1 MKRLLASSRIQFTI
15 LLTTFLG
22 ILLLPV
28 ATHAQKIDKSKLDNA
43 AKRSSTA
50 ARVVTSVVIIPDT
63 IPRELFDRA
72 RAVGVF
78 PDLDRISF
86 VLPNSRLAYGVICS
100 RLPGGWS
107 PPAYYGF
114 GAPKIPDLKW
124 TGRKKPDIIIL
135 FMSDKAL
142 AEFQKGN
149 FVFKEEMVGFAGP
162 VGAMTPEK
170 ELEIRTANVLIY
182 ALVDGRVEGLRIDA
196 NDLGGG
202 AANPDNN
209 INNAIYGMKAQ
220 EVLSGK
226 APLWP
231 SVLPSVSEYQTALIN
246 TALINLAQ

>member
-1 MKRLLASSRIQFTI
+1 MKLLPAASKIQLAI
-15 LLTTFLG
+15 LLSTFLS

-28 ATHAQKIDKSKLDNA
+28 ATHAQKIDKSKLDSA
-43 AKRSSTA
+43 AKRSGAA
-50 ARVVTSVVIIPDT
+50 ARVLTSVVNIPET

-86 VLPNSRLAYGVICS
+86 VLPNSRLAYGVISS

-124 TGRKKPDIIIL
+124 KGRKKPDIIIL
-135 FMSDKAL
+135 FMSDKAME
-142 AEFQKGN
+142 EFQEGN
-149 FVFKEEMVGFAGP
+149 FVFKDEMVGFAGP
-162 VGAMTPEK
+162 VGALTPEQ
-170 ELEIRTANVLIY
+170 EHEIRTANVIIY
-182 ALVDGRVEGLRIDA
+182 AVVEGRVEGLRIDA

-209 INNAIYGMKAQ
+209 INNAIYGLKAR
-220 EVLSGK
+220 EVVAGK
-226 APLWP
+226 EPLWP
-231 SVLPSVSEYQTALIN
+231 SVLPTVSEYQN
-246 TALINLAQ
+246 TLLNLSKR

>member
-1 MKRLLASSRIQFTI
+1 MKRLLAPSRIQFTT
-15 LLTTFLG
+15 LVSTFLC

-28 ATHAQKIDKSKLDNA
+28 VTHAQKIDKSKLDNA
-43 AKRSSTA
+43 AKRSGTA
-50 ARVVTSVVIIPDT
+50 ARVLTSLGNMPGT

-86 VLPNSRLAYGVICS
+86 VLPNSRLAYGVISS

-124 TGRKKPDIIIL
+124 EGRKKPDIIIL
-135 FMSDKAL
+135 FMSDKAMD
-142 AEFQKGN
+142 EFQKGN
-149 FVFKEEMVGFAGP
+149 FIFKEEMVGIAGP
-162 VGAMTPEK
+162 VGALTSEK
-170 ELEIRTANVLIY
+170 EKEIRTANVIIY

-202 AANPDNN
+202 AANPDNK
-209 INNAIYGMKAQ
+209 INNAIYGLKAR
-220 EVLSGK
+220 EVLLGTS
-226 APLWP
+226 PLWP
-231 SVLPSVSEYQTALIN
+231 SVLPSVSEYQN
-246 TALINLAQ
+246 ALINLSKR

>member
-1 MKRLLASSRIQFTI
+1 MKRLLASSRIQFSI
-15 LLTTFLG
+15 LLFTFLY

-28 ATHAQKIDKSKLDNA
+28 ETHAQKIDKSKLDNA
-43 AKRSSTA
+43 AKRSATA
-50 ARVVTSVVIIPDT
+50 ALVLTSVVNVPDT
-63 IPRELFDRA
+63 IPREIFDRA

-100 RLPGGWS
+100 RVPGGWS

-124 TGRKKPDIIIL
+124 KGRKRPDIIIL
-135 FMSDKAL
+135 FMSDKAME
-142 AEFQKGN
+142 EFQKGN
-149 FVFKEEMVGFAGP
+149 FVFKEEMVGIAGP
-162 VGAMTPEK
+162 VGALTPEK
-170 ELEIRTANVLIY
+170 ENEVRTANVIIY

-202 AANPDNN
+202 AVNPDNN
-209 INNAIYGMKAQ
+209 INNAIYGLKAR
-220 EVLSGK
+220 EVLFGK

-231 SVLPSVSEYQTALIN
+231 SVLPSVSEYQN
-246 TALINLAQ
+246 ALINLSKR